1 MKITKKKKFPPRKS
15 SGQCQCRLLDKLLY
29 YVMLRYNSKYVYR
42 WFSPERKSHF
52 FKPTCTAPFKARQL
66 KYRHFRLLHFFKLSN
81 FQKRGRSCY
90 ITRVAV

>member
-52 FKPTCTAPFKARQL
+52 FKPTCTAPMIQSPATKIPSFSKMTTSSYL
-66 KYRHFRLLHFFKLSN
+66 TFRSVVDLV
-81 FQKRGRSCY
+81 
-90 ITRVAV
+90 T